1 MRTLADSDRN
11 TLPRGWVRQAVM
23 GVLRWKELPAGRADT
38 IQKGATLQTPSQRQN
53 DKEDRLSNNN
63 IKISPTPLQPTPPAS
78 PQQATASRRL
88 LQDILSRPGPYP
100 MIAIPPQGYWV
111 DGTDHDCEYDHRG
124 IPILPHGTWRAK
136 FETDDTAKCYRR
148 FFVGREHTTLIGY
161 DETLGPALISIKT
174 ENVAN
179 QEHTR
184 ILLRLKTGTMHEIV
198 PSSCLG
204 PSPNP
209 AKMAKLLNEQLSLDN
224 ITPVLCPKASHL
236 IANYDEHVLVSH
248 FKFGVL
254 YQKYGQTTEEE
265 LFCNNVTTPAFNE
278 FLNLLG
284 QRIQLKDH
292 RGYRGGLDIQNGHT
306 GDQAVYEIYK
316 EREIMF
322 HVSTLLPY
330 TESDPQQ
337 LQRKRHIGNDIV
349 AIVFQEEN
357 TPFSPDM
364 IASHFLH
371 AFIVVEVLEP
381 NTSNTRKDNKYG
393 QTTEE
398 ELFCNNV
405 TTPAFNEFLNLLGQ
419 RIQLK
424 DHRGYRG
431 GLDIQNG
438 HTGDQAVYEIYKER
452 EIMFHVSTLL
462 PYTESDPQQ
471 LQRKRHI
478 GNDIVAIVFQE
489 ENTPFSPDMI
499 ASHFLHA
506 FIVVEVLEPNTSNTR
521 YKVSVTAR
529 DDVPF
534 FGPTLPT
541 PAIFRHSIEFKE
553 FLLTKLINAEN
564 ACYKAEKF
572 AKLEL
577 RTRTSLLQQLTEDLK
592 EKTQEFLGGSGNLI
606 PGTPKSDSG
615 PGSRFIDTVRKA
627 LSSKV
632 KGSQSVD
639 NNLST
644 SNGHEKLSKKPSQL
658 TISESTPSSGRS
670 LSKSSIVSNGKK
682 SANSSTASSPDLTAH
697 AHTRPAMSEASD
709 DSSLTSEDLEHLAGG
724 YIDSDTGL
732 ESMSSAETAAKACSV
747 CQERPSSTS
756 GPNNETLMQ
765 EVTRLKCDKLD
776 LLRQNVNCQRDIKRL
791 REKELSLQGD
801 LAVATKEILRLRD
814 LLKDYSPNGDVS
826 PI

>member
-254 YQKYGQTTEEE
+254 YQ
-265 LFCNNVTTPAFNE
+265 
-278 FLNLLG
+278 
-284 QRIQLKDH
+284 
-292 RGYRGGLDIQNGHT
+292 
-306 GDQAVYEIYK
+306 
-316 EREIMF
+316 
-322 HVSTLLPY
+322 
-330 TESDPQQ
+330 
-337 LQRKRHIGNDIV
+337 
-349 AIVFQEEN
+349 
-357 TPFSPDM
+357 
-364 IASHFLH
+364 
-371 AFIVVEVLEP
+371 
-381 NTSNTRKDNKYG
+381 KYG